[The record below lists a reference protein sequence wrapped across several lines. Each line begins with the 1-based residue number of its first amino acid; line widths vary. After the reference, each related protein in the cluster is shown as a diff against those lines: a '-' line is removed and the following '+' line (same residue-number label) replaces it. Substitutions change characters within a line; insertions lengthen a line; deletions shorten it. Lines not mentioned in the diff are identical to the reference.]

1 MVHDHKRVSAR
12 KQRKEYNKKGES
24 KMKRVSFEEYKI
36 LKVIYKNVI
45 VISACDNEALIFIK
59 K

>member
-1 MVHDHKRVSAR
+1 MTIRGFPAR
-12 KQRKEYNKKGES
+12 KQREEYNKKGES

-36 LKVIYKNVI
+36 LKVIYENVI

>member
-1 MVHDHKRVSAR
+1 
-12 KQRKEYNKKGES
+12 
-24 KMKRVSFEEYKI
+24 MKRVSFEEYKI